1 MEDLME
7 RMGRRI
13 RAARS
18 AAQLTQES
26 LAERADLHPS
36 YVGQLE
42 RGHREPSLKAVKKV
56 ADALGLEFHTLFAP
70 LDSDAAFSSEVSAI
84 ISDVPDEK
92 RDGLVLAL
100 RQLAAL
106 IR

>member
-70 LDSDAAFSSEVSAI
+70 LDSDGAASAEI
-84 ISDVPDEK
+84 NSILSTIPDSK
-92 RDGLVLAL
+92 REGFLLAL
-100 RQLAAL
+100 KQLAAL
-106 IR
+106 LR